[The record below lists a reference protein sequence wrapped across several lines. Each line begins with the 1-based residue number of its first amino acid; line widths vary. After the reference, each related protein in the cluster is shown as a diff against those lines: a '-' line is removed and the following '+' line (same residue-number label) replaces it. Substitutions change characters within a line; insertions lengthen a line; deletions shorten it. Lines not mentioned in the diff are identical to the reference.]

1 MSVLYHPGKANIV
14 ADALSRKTIGRVS
27 HLDEAKKDL
36 DREIHRLSR
45 LGVRL
50 ESYTDGG
57 DIDHHNYE

>member
-1 MSVLYHPGKANIV
+1 MSYDYGKCI
-14 ADALSRKTIGRVS
+14 

-57 DIDHHNYE
+57 AIFHHNSDSS